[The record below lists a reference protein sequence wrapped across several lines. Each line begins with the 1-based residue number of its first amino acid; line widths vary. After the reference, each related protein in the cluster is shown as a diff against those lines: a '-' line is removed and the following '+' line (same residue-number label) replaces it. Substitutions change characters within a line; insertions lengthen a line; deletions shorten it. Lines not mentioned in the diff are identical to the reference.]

1 MTMTLKTSAIPQIT
15 WIKTTAKLMGILT
28 TRAMGEGMVLD
39 TQSKVDRTKP
49 LASPIH

>member
-1 MTMTLKTSAIPQIT
+1 MTMTLRTSAIPQIT

-39 TQSKVDRTKP
+39 TQSKGFGEGEVGVEGD
-49 LASPIH
+49 